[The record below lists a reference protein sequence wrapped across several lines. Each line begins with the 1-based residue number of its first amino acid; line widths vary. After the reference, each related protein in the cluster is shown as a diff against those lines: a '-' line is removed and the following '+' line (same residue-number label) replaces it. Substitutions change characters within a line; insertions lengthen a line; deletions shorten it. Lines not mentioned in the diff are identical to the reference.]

1 MENRR
6 VIDKPARNKSEKL
19 TRRSLFQRARLAMAA
34 AALPAGWAMAR
45 AVAAPATMART
56 AGAATGNQDI
66 SPVMEK
72 LSAYMNAARSRTL
85 PDEVVE
91 KSKQH
96 ILDTLAAMVSGS
108 GLLPGHDAIGFVRV
122 YGGEKIATVVASN
135 VVCGPIEAALA
146 NGVLA
151 HADETDD
158 YAPLGVHT
166 GCAVVPAALAAG
178 ERFGIDGAHFIRAVA
193 LGYDLPPRMI
203 LALGGPK
210 IMFQA
215 HAMVHRPLA
224 AGFGAAAAAGCAA
237 SLNAR
242 QMRWLL
248 DYTSQQA
255 AGLPAW
261 RRDTQHVEKAFV
273 FGGMNARSGVTSALL
288 VQSGWTGI
296 DDILS
301 GPDNFFQAYASQAD
315 PPEMI
320 DELGQ
325 RYEVTQTNIKKWPV
339 GAPIQ
344 APLDALQILQKR
356 HPFNAHQV
364 KRVTVRLATRQA
376 SIVDNREIP
385 NICLQHVV
393 ALMLLNKTVGFRS
406 SHDEALLK
414 DPKVL
419 HQRAKVQLV
428 PDEALQRL
436 MPQREAIVEL
446 TLTDGTRLSER
457 VAAVRGTTKNPMS
470 RDEVIMK
477 ARDLITPV
485 LGATKTSG
493 LIEKVFGL
501 ENIKDIRELRPLLQR
516 T

>member
-1 MENRR
+1 MQHDREANMPIENS
-6 VIDKPARNKSEKL
+6 VNLI
-19 TRRSLFQRARLAMAA
+19 RRSLYKQAGLSITA
-34 AALPAGWAMAR
+34 AALFRGVAMAGR
-45 AVAAPATMART
+45 V
-56 AGAATGNQDI
+56 GAAAKMENTTPVTTGQVV

-72 LSAYMNAARSRTL
+72 LSAYMSEAGGRA
-85 PDEVVE
+85 PPGGGGGEGE
-91 KSKQH
+91 EH
-96 ILDTLAAMVSGS
+96 ILDTLAAMISGS
-108 GLLPGHDAIGFVRV
+108 GLLPGRYAIEFVRA
-122 YGGEKIATVVASN
+122 YGGKRVATVVASN

-146 NGVLA
+146 NGMLA
-151 HADETDD
+151 HSDETDD
-158 YAPLGVHT
+158 EAPLGVHS

-178 ERFGIDGAHFIRAVA
+178 ERFGMGGTHFIRSVT
-193 LGYDLPPRMI
+193 LGYDLPPRVI
-203 LALGGPK
+203 LALGGRDVMSQGRK
-210 IMFQA
+210 R
-215 HAMVHRPLA
+215 VYRPVA

-237 SLNAR
+237 SLNAQ

-248 DYTSQQA
+248 DYTAQQA

-261 RRDTQHVEKAFV
+261 RRDTQHIEKAFV

-288 VQSGWTGI
+288 VKSGWTGV

-457 VAAVRGTTKNPMS
+457 VAAARGTTKIPMS

-477 ARDLITPV
+477 ARY
-485 LGATKTSG
+485 
-493 LIEKVFGL
+493 
-501 ENIKDIRELRPLLQR
+501 
-516 T
+516 